1 MGEYQVNF
9 PAATSEDAQL
19 SVPPQQ
25 VARWAAIAAE
35 RAALGF
41 LPQQVRSA

>member
-1 MGEYQVNF
+1 MREHSANL

-19 SVPPQQ
+19 SVPPQL

-41 LPQQVRSA
+41 LPRQVRSA